1 MNEFID
7 QQPFRGEL
15 IPDDPD
21 DTKGNPEPRC
31 PCVLLLD
38 TSGSMGGEPI
48 RELNA
53 GLATFKE
60 ELSADTLAMK
70 RVVVAIIT
78 FGPVNIA
85 TEFHTAMNFH
95 PPVLDAGGDTP
106 MGAAIKRGIALVRER
121 KDFYK
126 EKGIAYYRPWIFLI
140 TDGAPTDEW
149 QSAAATV
156 REGETAKS
164 FAFFAVGVQNADM
177 NILRQISVREP
188 LKLKGLEFRKLFK
201 WLSDSMGQVSHS
213 VLGTSVPISPPQGWT
228 EV

>member
-1 MNEFID
+1 MNEMAG
-7 QQPFRGEL
+7 QQAFGTDNFAE
-15 IPDDPD
+15 
-21 DTKGNPEPRC
+21 NPEPRC
-31 PCVLLLD
+31 ACVLLLD

-70 RVVVAIIT
+70 RVETAIIT

-85 TEFHTAMNFH
+85 SEFHTVPNFY

-106 MGAAIKRGIALVRER
+106 MGAAIKRGIALVRQR
-121 KDFYK
+121 KDIYK
-126 EKGIAYYRPWIFLI
+126 QNGIAYYRPWIFLI

-149 QSAAATV
+149 QSAAAKV
-156 REGETAKS
+156 REGEAAKS

-188 LKLKGLEFRKLFK
+188 LKLNGLKFREFFLWLTRTMGKL
-201 WLSDSMGQVSHS
+201 GVTNP
-213 VLGTSVPISPPQGWT
+213 GEPVPIPSPQGWSQ
-228 EV
+228 VD